1 MYFKPPIVAG
11 SAEDGGEAG
20 YKLCGECGNL
30 TFLSDLETLC
40 ITCRP
45 GPLPPGITRR
55 APDEAQTSPLTPTE
69 QSRRVP
75 GRRPRNNSRRR
86 PAQPENPQQGRLD
99 LG

>member
-11 SAEDGGEAG
+11 SDEDGGEAG

-40 ITCRP
+40 IVCRP
-45 GPLPPGITRR
+45 GPLPPGVSRR
-55 APDEAQTSPLTPTE
+55 APDQTQVSPPAPE
-69 QSRRVP
+69 Q
-75 GRRPRNNSRRR
+75 GRRAPNRR
-86 PAQPENPQQGRLD
+86 QQNPEQGRLD